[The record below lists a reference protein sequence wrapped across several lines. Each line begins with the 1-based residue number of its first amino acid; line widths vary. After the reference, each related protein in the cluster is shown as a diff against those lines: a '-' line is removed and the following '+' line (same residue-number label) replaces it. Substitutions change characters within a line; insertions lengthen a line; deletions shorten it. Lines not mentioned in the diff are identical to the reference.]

1 MVNIRALDTSSKQ
14 VFYSYTSGR
23 LIFNE
28 DLRLRELYVKSS
40 PNVVLLQK
48 AEKHLGPNHGHAA
61 CIAKFAEGR
70 ETSTESSF

>member
-40 PNVVLLQK
+40 PNVILLQK
-48 AEKHLGPNHGHAA
+48 
-61 CIAKFAEGR
+61 GR
-70 ETSTESSF
+70 KASRP